1 MSQTTAG
8 FMIIAVL
15 IAWRLF
21 WLWRY
26 SATSP
31 GMTVRI
37 SRNDGDLVGTISTCE
52 WVAQTRDYLLE
63 VDLGDGLTLTCW
75 RFECVAVL
83 R

>member
-1 MSQTTAG
+1 
-8 FMIIAVL
+8 
-15 IAWRLF
+15 
-21 WLWRY
+21 
-26 SATSP
+26 
-31 GMTVRI
+31 MTVRI

-75 RFECVAVL
+75 RFECVAVI